1 VVFAGDHRVRV
12 SVCVATYRR
21 PQGLARLLAGLDRAT
36 FELHPPSELEVVVVD
51 NDAERS
57 AEALCREVGGR
68 FRWRLEYVV
77 ETRRGIAHA
86 RNRAIQRAS
95 PLADF
100 IAFVDDDEVP
110 APSWLDELLRAQAT
124 CRADVVFGPVL
135 PYFETDVPPWI
146 LEGRFFERRRY
157 PTGHRLEYG
166 GAGNSLIS
174 APLLR
179 ERGFR
184 FDERLG
190 LTGGEDTL
198 MFRRMSRAGYTMVWA
213 DRAIVHEW
221 IPPSRA
227 TARWVLQRAYRLGTT
242 WSFCERDLD
251 PSISHVLA
259 RTVRGLGRVA
269 LGASLLLPGTLRGR
283 QGVLKSAREVC
294 FGLGSLAGI
303 GGLRYEEYRRTHGD

>member
-1 VVFAGDHRVRV
+1 MRV
-12 SVCVATYRR
+12 SVCVVTYRR
-21 PQGLARLLAGLDRAT
+21 PQGLARLLMGLDGAT
-36 FELHPPSELEVVVVD
+36 FEQHPPDELEVVVVD

-57 AEALCREVGGR
+57 AEALCGEVAGR
-68 FRWRLEYVV
+68 FRWRLEYTV
-77 ETRRGIAHA
+77 EVRRGIAHA
-86 RNRAIQRAS
+86 RNCAIQRAS

-110 APSWLDELLRAQAT
+110 DPLWLDELLRAQAT

-135 PYFETDVPPWI
+135 PYFEADVPTWVR
-146 LEGRFFERRRY
+146 EGGFFERRRY

-166 GAGNSLIS
+166 GIGNSLIS
-174 APLLR
+174 ASLLR
-179 ERGFR
+179 EGGFR

-198 MFRRMSRAGYTMVWA
+198 MFRRMSRSGYTMVWA

-221 IPPSRA
+221 IPASRT

-251 PSISHVLA
+251 PSLSHVLA

-269 LGASLLLPGTLRGR
+269 LGASLLLPRTLRGR
-283 QGVLKSAREVC
+283 QAVLKSAREIC